1 MTAFGDLLDE
11 SILIERLSCSEGRY
25 KSIVQARLQSDSVVP
40 CFGINPFMLKL
51 AQCLQACAVLVHLR
65 WRTCRQRAC

>member
-1 MTAFGDLLDE
+1 MAAFGDLLDE

-51 AQCLQACAVLVHLR
+51 AQCLFICGGGLVASVR
-65 WRTCRQRAC
+65 VNPP